1 MTKDHAARLA
11 VAGLEVGFP
20 VGAEWKTVLSDVN
33 LDIEPAS
40 IVSVIGRSGVG
51 KSTLL
56 RTLAG
61 LEKPR
66 SGQVTFDGVAL
77 DGPPR
82 GLGYVVQD
90 YSQSLFPWLKVAGNI
105 RLALRQEGL
114 TRAEED
120 SRIGEMLASVG
131 LEGHERHYPWQLS
144 GGMQQRVA
152 LARAFVLSPRLL
164 LMDEPFASVDAQVRL
179 ELEDLTLSLVRRA
192 GITTIV
198 VTHDIDEAIY
208 LSDRVVV
215 LGGSPAS
222 VLSDVGVFL
231 PDPRD
236 QLTTRSS
243 SEFQRVRKTLFSS
256 MGLTGDSAEKKGHNK
271 RGIDTHGA
279 Q

>member
-1 MTKDHAARLA
+1 MTQDYAARLA

-20 VGAEWKTVLSDVN
+20 MGAEWKTVLSDVN

-66 SGQVTFDGVAL
+66 LGRVTFDGVTV

-90 YSQSLFPWLKVAGNI
+90 YSQSLFPWLRVAGNL

-114 TRAEED
+114 TRSAED
-120 SRIGEMLASVG
+120 ARISEMLANVG

-152 LARAFVLSPRLL
+152 LARAFVASPRLL

-179 ELEDLTLSLVRRA
+179 ELEDLTLSLVCRA

-215 LGGSPAS
+215 LGGSPAG
-222 VLSDVGVFL
+222 VVSDVPVSL
-231 PDPRD
+231 PGPRD
-236 QLTTRSS
+236 QLTTRSAP
-243 SEFQRVRKTLFSS
+243 EFQRVRKTLFRA
-256 MGLTGDSAEKKGHNK
+256 MGLVGDSVEKKSPKK
-271 RGIDTHGA
+271 RGNDTRGA